1 MKSRFILFMLQSLLV
16 SGILA
21 QNIPA
26 IDSAHVKY
34 LAEITLVG
42 RANRSDLQQIPEI
55 VGTAI
60 YAGKKSS
67 LLVMKNVE
75 GNITTN
81 VMRQVMAKIPGIH
94 IWENDGSGI
103 QIGIAT
109 RGLSPNRSWE
119 FNVRQNGY
127 DISADP
133 YGYPEAYYNPQL
145 QAVQRIEIIRGHGA
159 LQYGPQFGGMVN
171 YILRDG
177 SEFKKSFQ
185 VETQQT
191 VGTYGLS
198 NLYAGAGGQK
208 GKWNYFAFFDR
219 RQADGYRANS
229 QYYTNAGFMTVTYR
243 STKKITTTLEYM
255 RSHIRSQQPG
265 GLSDLQIQQN
275 NRQSLRHRN
284 WMDIEWST
292 FAWRSRYEL
301 SNSSRME
308 LKLFGLLGDRNS
320 VGFLPA
326 AGIIQPDTIQ
336 LATGSFAPRNV
347 NIDLYRNWGGEWRW
361 ITDYKINKS
370 TATLAIGLRRFA
382 GQTNRLVAD
391 GKGDV
396 GAAYSLQIQ
405 NNTWL
410 RDIDF
415 GSANYALFA
424 EQIIRW
430 GDRLL
435 IIPGFR
441 YEWVSGA
448 SSGQYNLQNGVPVN
462 LVRQEKIRGFFL
474 GGIGVEYHI
483 NSKVEVYTNF
493 TEAYRPVL
501 FSDLTTPPG
510 SDRID
515 PSLNDARGYNADLG
529 FRGKLSKQFY
539 VDASVYLLHYGNRIG
554 TILQEEA
561 PGVRYNL
568 RTNIGSSN
576 AKGLELLGEYQ
587 GRLGKPVN
595 TPWRWGQYISYAFT
609 DARYS
614 QFQLTRV
621 VNNQVVK
628 TDLKNNKVENA
639 PRHTLR
645 AGSTIQYNTV
655 KLTGQLSYTSGTFSD
670 ANNTKHATLNAQNG
684 WIPAY
689 SVMDLTLSFPIDKNW
704 SLSMG
709 VNNLTNAIYF
719 TRRAG
724 GYLGPGAMP
733 ADGRTAFVTLR
744 SQL

>member
-1 MKSRFILFMLQSLLV
+1 MTGAAV
-16 SGILA
+16 A
-21 QNIPA
+21 QNIPEQ
-26 IDSAHVKY
+26 DSAHIKY
-34 LAEITLVG
+34 LSEITLVG
-42 RANRSDLQQIPEI
+42 TANRSDLQQIPEI

-75 GNITTN
+75 GNVTTN
-81 VMRQVMAKIPGIH
+81 IMRQVMAKIPGIH

-103 QIGIAT
+103 QIGVAT

-127 DISADP
+127 DIAADP
-133 YGYPEAYYNPQL
+133 FGYPEAYYNPQL

-159 LQYGPQFGGMVN
+159 LQYGPQFGGMLN

-198 NLYAGAGGQK
+198 NLYVGAGGRT

-229 QYYTNAGFMTVTYR
+229 QYYTNAGFITATYR
-243 STKKITTTLEYM
+243 TTKKITTTLEYLH
-255 RSHIRSQQPG
+255 SHIRSQQPG

-284 WMDIEWST
+284 WMDIKWQT
-292 FAWRSRYEL
+292 FAWRSRYEM
-301 SNSSRME
+301 SPSSRME

-320 VGFLPA
+320 VGFLPV
-326 AGIIQPDTIQ
+326 AGIIQTDTINR
-336 LATGSFAPRNV
+336 ATGSFAPRNV

-361 ITDYKINKS
+361 ITDYKIHKS
-370 TATLAIGLRRFA
+370 TATVAIGLRRFA
-382 GQTNRLVAD
+382 GYTNRLMAD

-396 GAAYSLQIQ
+396 GADYTFQIQ
-405 NNTWL
+405 NDNWI

-415 GSANYALFA
+415 NSANYALFA
-424 EQIIRW
+424 EQIFRW
-430 GDRLL
+430 GDCLL

-448 SSGQYNLQNGVPVN
+448 ASGQHNLQNGVPVN
-462 LVRQEKIRGFFL
+462 LVRQEKTRGFLL
-474 GGIGVEYHI
+474 GGVGVEYHI
-483 NSKVEVYTNF
+483 NKKMEVYANF

-501 FSDLTTPPG
+501 FSDLSTPPG

-515 PSLNDARGYNADLG
+515 PALKDARGYNTDLG
-529 FRGKLSKQFY
+529 VRGKFGKQFY
-539 VDASVYLLHYGNRIG
+539 VDASIYLLHYGNRIG
-554 TILQEEA
+554 TLLQEEE

-568 RTNIGSSN
+568 RTNIGASN
-576 AKGLELLGEYQ
+576 AKGVELFGEYQ
-587 GRLGKPVN
+587 GQVGKSMN
-595 TPWRWGQYISYAFT
+595 SPWRWSQYFSYAFT
-609 DARYS
+609 DARYA

-621 VNNQVVK
+621 VNNSIVK
-628 TDLKNNKVENA
+628 TDLNNNRVENA
-639 PRHTLR
+639 PRHTVR
-645 AGSTIQYNTV
+645 TGSTLQYNAI
-655 KLTGQLSYTSGTFSD
+655 KLTGQVSYTSGTYSD
-670 ANNTKHATLNAQNG
+670 ANNTRQPTANGQNG

-689 SVMDLTLSFPIDKNW
+689 TVIDITLSFTIDKNW
-704 SLSMG
+704 TVSMG
-709 VNNLTNAIYF
+709 INNLSDEVYF

-724 GYLGPGAMP
+724 GYPGPGAMP
-733 ADGRTAFVTLR
+733 ADGRIAFVTLK